1 MCGVVGIYHKKE
13 NACGDIY
20 DALIQVQHRGQ
31 DAAGISTWDSS
42 KMSTYK
48 ELGLVTE
55 VFKSKESL
63 ENLIGNMG
71 IGHVR
76 YPTAGGDN
84 INEAQPL
91 YTANPINVTLAHNGT
106 LTNSE
111 KLKKDLVKTHFCQFN
126 TNSDSEVLLNLFCY
140 ELHKINFRKLTK
152 NHVYAALKNVF
163 KKCSGG
169 YAVVMLVAGIGI
181 VAFRDPKGIRPL
193 SIGKNKRS
201 YLIAS
206 ESSAITALDYNLLG
220 DITPGQVVIIN
231 NNGKIDKKRLVK
243 KNMHQPCLFEFV
255 YFSRPDSTIDEISVH
270 KSRLRMGDFLG
281 DKILNEYKNLDV
293 DVVIPVPDTS
303 RTSAMQ
309 VAYKLGVKYREGFM
323 KNRYIGR
330 TFIMPGQSIRKKSV
344 AQKLNPIEIEFKNKN
359 VLLVDDS
366 IVRGHTSKKI
376 IQMVRKNGA
385 KKVYFASA
393 SPPIRYQ
400 NVFGIDMPATKELV
414 AHNKTVRQIKNF
426 IGADELIY
434 QDLEDLKLSASIGN
448 PKIHSFEDSVFTGKY
463 YDRFVTKDYLN
474 NLEKS
479 RKDNLR

>member
-1 MCGVVGIYHKKE
+1 MCGIIGIYHKKKHV
-13 NACGDIY
+13 CGDVY

-31 DAAGISTWDSS
+31 DAAGISTLDADKISS
-42 KMSTYK
+42 HK
-48 ELGLVTE
+48 EIGLVTE
-55 VFKSKESL
+55 VFKYQDTF
-63 ENLIGNMG
+63 ENLSGNIG

-84 INEAQPL
+84 VNEAQPFF
-91 YTANPINVTLAHNGT
+91 TENPVNITLAHNGT
-106 LTNSE
+106 LTNSK
-111 KLKKDLVKTHFCQFN
+111 KLKEDLIKINFCQFN
-126 TNSDSEVLLNLFCY
+126 TNSDSEVLLKQFCY
-140 ELHKINFRKLTK
+140 ELYKTNFRTLTK
-152 NHVYAALKNVF
+152 AHVYKALKSVF
-163 KKCSGG
+163 QKCSGG
-169 YAVVMLVAGIGI
+169 YAVVMIVAGIGLI
-181 VAFRDPKGIRPL
+181 AFRDPKGIRPL
-193 SIGKNKRS
+193 SLGKNKDS
-201 YLIAS
+201 FLIAS
-206 ESSAITALDYNLLG
+206 ESSAISAMGYAFEG
-220 DITPGQVVIIN
+220 DIKPGQVIIIDE
-231 NNGKIDKKRLVK
+231 NGTIDKKRPIK
-243 KNMHQPCLFEFV
+243 GSYNQPCLFEYV

-281 DKILNEYKNLDV
+281 DKILKEYKDVDV

-330 TFIMPGQSIRKKSV
+330 TFIMPGQNIRKRSV
-344 AQKLNPIEIEFKNKN
+344 AQKLNPIEIEFKDKN

-376 IQMVRKNGA
+376 IKMVRDNGA

-414 AHNKTVRQIKNF
+414 AHNRTIRQIKNF

-434 QDLEDLKLSASIGN
+434 QDLEALRLSASIGN
-448 PKIHSFEDSVFTGKY
+448 PEIKEFEDSVFTGNY
-463 YDRFVTKDYLN
+463 CDPFVTQDYLKK
-474 NLEKS
+474 LEEN
-479 RKDNLR
+479 RKDIKR